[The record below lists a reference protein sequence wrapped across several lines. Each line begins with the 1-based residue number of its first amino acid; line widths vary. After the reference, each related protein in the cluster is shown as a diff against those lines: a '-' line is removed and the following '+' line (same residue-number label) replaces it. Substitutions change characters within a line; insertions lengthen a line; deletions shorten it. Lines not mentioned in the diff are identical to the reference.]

1 MKNKELS
8 IQEQLSGKLT
18 DALMGAFDS
27 VIQERKEHFL
37 NNTKPTKEEIEDLIS
52 SRSKKNATISGLAG
66 LVPGPLGMLS
76 AVPEIVAV
84 MKNQIIMVYDIGVAL
99 EKEDQLNK
107 ELIVSVILSSMG
119 NSGIGLVT
127 VHASRLVVKR
137 ASLRLFQAIVTVLG
151 GKVTQQLLKSMFAK
165 WIPIVGA
172 GAMAAWSKYST
183 TQLGLKAKDLL
194 SHDIEIEEAECDDSM
209 LDSTLE
215 PINEALFVENK
226 LMILIGL
233 LKADEKIHELEKE
246 YLLELIDTSDLSG
259 DKKYQ
264 FIKSLDNDT
273 HFESDYKIFAN
284 NPDESTALL
293 SDMIAFAKRDG
304 DFHKAE
310 KAFIKKVAK
319 EMGVSDKIV
328 EICLV

>member
-1 MKNKELS
+1 
-8 IQEQLSGKLT
+8 
-18 DALMGAFDS
+18 
-27 VIQERKEHFL
+27 
-37 NNTKPTKEEIEDLIS
+37 
-52 SRSKKNATISGLAG
+52 
-66 LVPGPLGMLS
+66 
-76 AVPEIVAV
+76 
-84 MKNQIIMVYDIGVAL
+84 
-99 EKEDQLNK
+99 
-107 ELIVSVILSSMG
+107 
-119 NSGIGLVT
+119 
-127 VHASRLVVKR
+127 
-137 ASLRLFQAIVTVLG
+137 
-151 GKVTQQLLKSMFAK
+151 
-165 WIPIVGA
+165 
-172 GAMAAWSKYST
+172 
-183 TQLGLKAKDLL
+183 
-194 SHDIEIEEAECDDSM
+194 
-209 LDSTLE
+209 
-215 PINEALFVENK
+215 
-226 LMILIGL
+226 

-273 HFESDYKIFAN
+273 HFEIDYKIFAN

>member
-37 NNTKPTKEEIEDLIS
+37 NNTNPTKEEIESLIS

-273 HFESDYKIFAN
+273 HFEIDYKIFAN

>member
-37 NNTKPTKEEIEDLIS
+37 NNTNPTKEEIESLIS

-215 PINEALFVENK
+215 PINEALFAENK

-273 HFESDYKIFAN
+273 HFEIDYKIFAN